1 MPLTFQIYQ
10 LKDSAKEITL
20 GLTQNLGEIHKMG
33 SHPYHS
39 CAHLNT
45 LIHHSTICY
54 TFNSL
59 SLFLSLSLPLS
70 LSLFSLCTHM
80 KITLLT

>member
-1 MPLTFQIYQ
+1 MEHGKEEAMPLTFQIYQ

-59 SLFLSLSLPLS
+59 SL
-70 LSLFSLCTHM
+70 SLFSLCTHM